1 MDQLPELA
9 PTHLAVPVF
18 IAVMLLELL
27 IGRVYG
33 NAKFE
38 MRDTGLNLLTSF
50 VAGTERVLSGVL
62 YAFVLMYVYQYR
74 VFDFEFSW
82 MLVAIVFVADD
93 LIYYIKHRI
102 EHTVRWAW
110 ASHVVHHSSQHFN
123 TSVALRQT
131 WTYALTGLILLYIP
145 LVLIGVHPAL
155 LGFCAGVNLVYQ
167 FFLHTETIRRLP
179 RWYEAIMNTPSHHR
193 VHHATNPKY
202 LDANY
207 AGTFII
213 WDKLFGT
220 FVPED
225 DNEPCRYGI
234 VKNLHTFN
242 VVRVAFHEWAS
253 IAKDVVRPGLS
264 LRQRL
269 NYMFKPPGWSHD
281 GSRET
286 SKMIKA
292 RHVRLNP
299 TSAGGP
305 GLPDVSEV
313 QTEPKL
319 ATAS

>member
-155 LGFCAGVNLVYQ
+155 LGFCATKGSICIDGISL
-167 FFLHTETIRRLP
+167 TINKQQHHIAQIDKEPGPLP
-179 RWYEAIMNTPSHHR
+179 KNKHR
-193 VHHATNPKY
+193 VSAMDGIDQQGHTPGQAEKPEGHRHHAAFRPLTGDP
-202 LDANY
+202 
-207 AGTFII
+207 
-213 WDKLFGT
+213 
-220 FVPED
+220 
-225 DNEPCRYGI
+225 
-234 VKNLHTFN
+234 LHQ
-242 VVRVAFHEWAS
+242 
-253 IAKDVVRPGLS
+253 K
-264 LRQRL
+264 
-269 NYMFKPPGWSHD
+269 
-281 GSRET
+281 
-286 SKMIKA
+286 
-292 RHVRLNP
+292 
-299 TSAGGP
+299 AGGEHQ
-305 GLPDVSEV
+305 LPAQPDQHPPELHPCGDMKDIEQPFSHPES
-313 QTEPKL
+313 PL
-319 ATAS
+319 SALGFSSA